1 MSDIAFTQVLLPAGV
16 PPAMG
21 YHYAFDARA
30 LMLTEVVRVV
40 IDSGAEAATMST
52 ACATRLLR
60 AQGLPTGDNRRALTG
75 MARYP
80 RPQKL
85 YGYRDTEP

>member
-1 MSDIAFTQVLLPAGV
+1 
-16 PPAMG
+16 
-21 YHYAFDARA
+21 
-30 LMLTEVVRVV
+30 MLTEIVRVV

-60 AQGLPTGDNRRALTG
+60 AQGVPTDDDRRALVG
-75 MARYP
+75 MVRYP

-85 YGYRDTEP
+85 YGYRVTEQ